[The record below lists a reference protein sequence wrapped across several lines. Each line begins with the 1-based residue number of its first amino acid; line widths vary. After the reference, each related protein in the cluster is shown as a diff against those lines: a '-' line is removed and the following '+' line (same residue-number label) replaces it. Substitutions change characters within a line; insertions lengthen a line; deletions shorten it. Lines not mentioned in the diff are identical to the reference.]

1 MVAFD
6 RLVGVD
12 TNGYEHQILILS
24 KDEAAYPDREWLKSV
39 AYSFAQ
45 KQNLTIS
52 EWNIYYYGQLTT
64 RETKEVQ
71 ARRNAIKAS

>member
-6 RLVGVD
+6 RLIGVD

-24 KDEAAYPDREWLKSV
+24 KEEATYPDREWLSSV
-39 AYSFAQ
+39 SHTFAQ
-45 KQNLTIS
+45 KQNLTIF

-64 RETKEVQ
+64 REAKEVQ
-71 ARRNAIKAS
+71 TRRKAIKAS